1 VPNQRALETV
11 YTRATVKTKYLITAA
26 AVVGIAGAGLFMRT
40 QARGAENG
48 ANGNGAN
55 GNATSVTVKKGDF
68 VRSLRLSGT
77 VEAVQATT
85 IATPRLAGQNNNTLT
100 IMTLV
105 RPGQKVQPGDLL
117 VEFDRQEQIRNSL
130 DRQAELNDFEQ
141 QIRKRQSQEDAARS
155 ADDSTMMQ
163 AGSTASRA
171 RLEMLKNEML
181 PKIQAEKNTLA
192 LEEAEARLKALK
204 QTYELKRQAAVADI
218 KVLEIRRDR
227 SSSAMRQAASNADR
241 MQIKSPIEGIA
252 VIKTT
257 WKGSNMAEIQEGDEV
272 RTGLPIV
279 DVVNP
284 ATMRV
289 RARVNQTDV
298 RELQIGQKVRV
309 GLDAY
314 PELTFWGTITQISPI
329 GVQSS
334 LSPKVRNFIVLVS
347 VSGGAH
353 PNLMPDLTA
362 SLDVE
367 LARAPGALVVPRDA
381 VGYDGQQAYVRVQ
394 RGNSYERRDIAVGT
408 QNAHEVVV
416 QSGLAEGAVVARNV
430 MEGVIR

>member
-1 VPNQRALETV
+1 VVAG
-11 YTRATVKTKYLITAA
+11 
-26 AVVGIAGAGLFMRT
+26 VVGLGVAGRL
-40 QARGAENG
+40 QARAPEQPGLQAS
-48 ANGNGAN
+48 ANVVVKRQDFIR
-55 GNATSVTVKKGDF
+55 SV
-68 VRSLRLSGT
+68 RLSGT

-85 IATPRLAGQNNNTLT
+85 IATPRLAGQNNNTLV

-105 RPGQKVQPGDLL
+105 RAGKAVQPGDLL

-141 QIRKRQSQEDAARS
+141 QIRKRQAQEDAAKA

-163 AGSTASRA
+163 AGSATSRA
-171 RLEMLKNEML
+171 QLEMLKNEML
-181 PKIQAEKNTLA
+181 PKIQVEKNTLA
-192 LEEAEARLKALK
+192 LEEAEAKLKALK
-204 QTYELKRQAAVADI
+204 QTYDLKRQAAQADI

-227 SSSAMRQAASNADR
+227 ASSAMRQAASNADR
-241 MQIKSPIEGIA
+241 MQIKSPIAGIA

-257 WKGSNMAEIQEGDEV
+257 WKGQNMAEIQEGDEV
-272 RTGLPIV
+272 RTGVPVV

-289 RARVNQTDV
+289 RARVNQADV
-298 RELQIGQKVRV
+298 RELQNGQVVRI

-314 PELTFWGTITQISPI
+314 PDLSFTGTVDQISPI

-334 LSPKVRNFIVLVS
+334 LSPKVRNFIVLIS
-347 VSGGAH
+347 VHGAH

-367 LARAPGALVVPRDA
+367 LSRSAGALVVPRDA
-381 VGYDGQQAYVRVQ
+381 VAYDGRQPYVSVQ
-394 RGNSYERRDIAVGT
+394 RGSAYERRDIAVGT
-408 QNAHEVVV
+408 QNTHEIVVAG
-416 QSGLAEGAVVARNV
+416 GLAEGAVVARNIAR
-430 MEGVIR
+430 GAIR